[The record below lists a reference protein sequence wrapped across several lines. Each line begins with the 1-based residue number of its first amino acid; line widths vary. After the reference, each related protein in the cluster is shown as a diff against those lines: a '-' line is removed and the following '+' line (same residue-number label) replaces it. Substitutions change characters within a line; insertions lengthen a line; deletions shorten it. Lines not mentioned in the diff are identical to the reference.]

1 MVEKTKEPI
10 RPARPS
16 ISTDQIR
23 KFNYPDKPDVVQ
35 FDVRFPEI
43 IEQTYVVRLDVP
55 FTDTMLEAA
64 LDEKRA
70 EAKEQVLR
78 NSQAKALVQQAIE
91 RLYPEPEPEE
101 I

>member
-1 MVEKTKEPI
+1 MAEKIKEPVKLQ
-10 RPARPS
+10 RPS
-16 ISTDQIR
+16 IATDQIR
-23 KFNYPDKPDVVQ
+23 KFEYSDKPDVIQ

-43 IEQTYVVRLDVP
+43 IERTYVVRLDVP

-70 EAKEQVLR
+70 EAKEQAFR
-78 NSQAKALVQQAIE
+78 NKQAKDIVQQAIE